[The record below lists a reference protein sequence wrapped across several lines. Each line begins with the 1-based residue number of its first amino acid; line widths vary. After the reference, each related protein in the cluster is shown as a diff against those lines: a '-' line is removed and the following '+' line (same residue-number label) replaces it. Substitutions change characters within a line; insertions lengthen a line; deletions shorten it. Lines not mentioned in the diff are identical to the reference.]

1 MTGQPEDPFGKK
13 RVRNPTKSSIFVEI
27 SLSPL
32 FSPNHFLFISWGSL
46 QVLGEIGKSGFCK
59 PSFRPKPHF
68 APVRE
73 AQIFEILEGAP
84 TENPLHIGV
93 LPGLQI

>member
-13 RVRNPTKSSIFVEI
+13 RVRNPTKSSIFGKI

-46 QVLGEIGKSGFCK
+46 QVLGEIRISGFCE
-59 PSFRPKPHF
+59 PGFRPKPHF
-68 APVRE
+68 CPVRE
-73 AQIFEILEGAP
+73 APEIEILEGAP
-84 TENPLHIGV
+84 TKNPLHIAV
-93 LPGLQI
+93 FPGPRK